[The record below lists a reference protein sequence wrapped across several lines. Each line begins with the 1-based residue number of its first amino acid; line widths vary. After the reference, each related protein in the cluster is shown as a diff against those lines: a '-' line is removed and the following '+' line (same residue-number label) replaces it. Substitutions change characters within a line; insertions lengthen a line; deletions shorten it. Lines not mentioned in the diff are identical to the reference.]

1 MDEKYIK
8 KIKDITKY
16 YHKYENILELVLYN
30 YENLDFYIRID
41 HDKKR
46 NKYYVHFANLND
58 YQDKFD
64 KNILSS
70 SYIIDEVV
78 KSIYNALNELN
89 KKEYINIDDTF
100 FDYVYFHAYYN
111 NNEYH
116 YEYNKYTPKEII
128 KLNNIIRIIFLCLP
142 HRLLYL
148 CNELLAIETNTTN
161 NYEYYK
167 FFKFN
172 LKKDNIDDLFNV
184 DSIDEGN
191 SYINNHQIRFL
202 EYINPLKT
210 YYGVLEDNMHHL
222 QIITIYYDDKKKI
235 MRFSCSNNEHM
246 HCKHE
251 YAILKSIKNK
261 KKIPFYKVRYVYK
274 DESLLNKLTSF
285 NNILLSIGCDDKNMD
300 IITYEGNLLKMP
312 LKDKNGNLNFEIIED
327 DKDNTLYKKINN
339 I

>member
-1 MDEKYIK
+1 MNQEYIN

-16 YHKYENILELVLYN
+16 YRKYKNILELILYN

-41 HDKKR
+41 YDSKH
-46 NKYYVHFANLND
+46 NKYYVHFTNLND
-58 YQDKFD
+58 YQGKLDKGV
-64 KNILSS
+64 LSS
-70 SYIIDEVV
+70 SFIIDEVI
-78 KSIYNALNELN
+78 KSIYNDLNKLD
-89 KKEYINIDDTF
+89 KKEYININDTY

-111 NNEYH
+111 NTEYH

-128 KLNNIIRIIFLCLP
+128 KLNNIIRTIFLCLP

-148 CNELLAIETNTTN
+148 FNELLAIENNTVSD
-161 NYEYYK
+161 YEYYK

-172 LKKDNIDDLFNV
+172 LKKDNIDNLFDVN
-184 DSIDEGN
+184 SIDEGN

-202 EYINPLKT
+202 EYISPLKT
-210 YYGVLEDNMHHL
+210 YYGVLEDNIHRLH
-222 QIITIYYDDKKKI
+222 IITIYYDEKNNI
-235 MRFSCSNNEHM
+235 MKLTCSKNEHM

-251 YAILKSIKNK
+251 YAILESIKNK

-285 NNILLSIGCDDKNMD
+285 NNILLSIGCDNDNMN
-300 IITYEGNLLKMP
+300 IITYEGILLKVP
-312 LKDKNGNLNFEIIED
+312 LKDKNGNLNFEVIED
-327 DKDNTLYKKINN
+327 DKDNTLSNKLNN